1 MKKRIFSVVL
11 ALCLC
16 FSSQSVVCAGQE
28 DISAESLPEGT
39 EISEEVNMVPEE
51 EDSQSGDVSTKE
63 SPEKKETGEEVNTAS
78 GEDTSQPVLTE
89 ESTEVEET
97 SEETD
102 TALGEDASQSAEV
115 FTEESTEEVGEDADT
130 DLQEND
136 LKLEK
141 VPKKR
146 SMSRITTRDVT
157 DLSPAA
163 VYQAMIALKDQ
174 DGYKEGTTWTNDEP
188 YPDADGDYRW
198 NGGPLDGKNINA
210 VGCVAFAFTLSDAAF
225 GNLPARMY
233 ARGAFTYDDI
243 KVGDILRVN
252 NDLHTVIVLEV
263 SDAGVVVAEGNI
275 STGDHK
281 GKVHWGRGI
290 PKEEVMS
297 STSHY
302 ITRYPDG
309 YVVPDD
315 PDADKTLDSGTL
327 SGGLNWELTNVGT
340 LTISGSGPMP
350 DFVSASKQPWNKNSD
365 DISKVVIGDGVTS
378 IGACAFRNCGVL
390 SAEIS
395 SSVKTIGNS
404 AFHGS
409 PIISVT
415 IPSSVRTIGDN
426 AFYNC
431 QNLSSV
437 TVSDGVETICQNAF
451 YGCVSLKSISL
462 PASVEKVGA
471 AAFFQC
477 TEMTSATFA
486 SGSKQVKMGDN
497 MFTQCYKLMSVK
509 LPQNIDRIG
518 EGMFQ
523 NCGMLAGVE
532 IPQGAESIGGNAFSS
547 CSGMSVVIIPDSVTT
562 IGIAAFSAC
571 PLTDIYYTGTEA
583 QWNSISKIGDTASA
597 VSNATVHYNYVPVT
611 NPDPDEG
618 DNGDNNTGD
627 NNDSNNGDNNNTGDS
642 NTGDNNTG
650 DRDNF
655 GNNHDRDR
663 PGNNSSEDNS
673 DENTLEAAA
682 WRPTTPDEIKRYDCV
697 GKEAVQYILSEENVY
712 PIDIENAVQGPMCFQ
727 VFEFVLGDY
736 TIGRTYNIYALS
748 DITYST
754 DQEVQITLEIPSALY
769 KKDRDYKMICVTK
782 GGRPYIYDDLDNNP
796 GTITIKTDKFFAYAL
811 IYK

>member
-1 MKKRIFSVVL
+1 MKKRILSIVL

-39 EISEEVNMVPEE
+39 EISEEVNIVPEE

-78 GEDTSQPVLTE
+78 GEDTSQPEEVLTE

-115 FTEESTEEVGEDADT
+115 FTEESTEEVGEDPET

-146 SMSRITTRDVT
+146 SMSRIATRDVT

-163 VYQAMIALKDQ
+163 VYEAVIALKDQ
-174 DGYKEGTTWTNDEP
+174 DGYREGTTWTNDEP
-188 YPDADGDYRW
+188 YSGSGYHW
-198 NGGPLDGKNINA
+198 NGGTLGGYNIDA
-210 VGCVAFAFTLSDAAF
+210 VGCVAFAFRLSDEAF
-225 GNLPARMY
+225 GGYPARMY
-233 ARGAFTYDDI
+233 PAGAFTYDDI
-243 KVGDILRVN
+243 KVGDILQVN
-252 NDLHTVIVLEV
+252 NDAHTVIVLKV
-263 SDAGVVVAEGNI
+263 LDTGVVVAEGNY
-275 STGDHK
+275 S
-281 GKVHWGRGI
+281 GKVQWGRTI
-290 PKEEVMS
+290 DKEEVIS

-302 ITRYPDG
+302 ITRYPEN
-309 YVVPDD
+309 YVRPDD

-327 SGGLNWELTNVGT
+327 NGGLNWKLTNAGT

-350 DFVSASKQPWNKNSD
+350 DFGASDQPWNKNSD
-365 DISKVVIGDGVTS
+365 NISKVVIGDGVTS
-378 IGACAFRNCGVL
+378 IGSCAFWNCKL
-390 SAEIS
+390 FSAQIS
-395 SSVKTIGNS
+395 SSVKTIGNN
-404 AFHGS
+404 AFRGS

-415 IPSSVRTIGDN
+415 IPSSVKTIGDS
-426 AFYNC
+426 AFYGC

-451 YGCVSLKSISL
+451 YGCMSLKSISL
-462 PASVEKVGA
+462 PSSVEEVGA
-471 AAFFQC
+471 AAFFGC

-486 SGSKQVKMGDN
+486 SGSGQVKMGDN

-518 EGMFQ
+518 EGMFLD
-523 NCGMLAGVE
+523 CLMLAGVE
-532 IPQGAESIGGNAFSS
+532 IPRGAESIGGHAFSS
-547 CSGMSVVIIPDSVTT
+547 CSGMSVVVIPDSVTT

-571 PLTDIYYTGTEA
+571 PLTDIYYTGSEA

-597 VSNATVHYNYVPVT
+597 VSKATVHYNYVPVT

-627 NNDSNNGDNNNTGDS
+627 NDDGNNGDNNTGDNNDSNNGDNNNTGDS
-642 NTGDNNTG
+642 NTGDNS
-650 DRDNF
+650 
-655 GNNHDRDR
+655 GNNHGSDR
-663 PGNNSSEDNS
+663 PGNNSSEGNS
-673 DENTLEAAA
+673 DENTPEAAA

-782 GGRPYIYDDLDNNP
+782 GGQPYIYDDLDNNP